1 MTADDILSFHPKNL
15 LRKQF
20 ILSPNIEAL
29 GIFEIIAYCKGK
41 DKIIKYEIQ
50 FKDCPDLI

>member
-20 ILSPNIEAL
+20 ILSPNIETL

-41 DKIIKYEIQ
+41 DKIIKYVI
-50 FKDCPDLI
+50 